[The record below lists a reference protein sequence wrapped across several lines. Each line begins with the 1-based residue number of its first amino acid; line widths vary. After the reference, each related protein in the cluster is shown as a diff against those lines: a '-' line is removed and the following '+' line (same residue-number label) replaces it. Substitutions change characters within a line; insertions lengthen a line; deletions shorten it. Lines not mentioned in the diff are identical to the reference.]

1 MSEYII
7 EAKNLTK
14 YYVDGKVNAINGVDL
29 SVKRSEFL
37 VIRGPSGCGK
47 STLLYL
53 LSGLDR
59 PTSGEVSY
67 EGKPLKQALAQPGF
81 RVRNVGF
88 VFQLFYLWPAL
99 NVLDNV
105 LLPLFDTNVDR
116 KASRERAIS
125 LLELVGLSDKT
136 NASVRTL
143 SVGQRQRVAIARAL
157 IAEPK
162 IIFADEPTGSLDSRN
177 TELIL
182 RLFSRIHKER
192 NVTVM
197 MATHQHA
204 VDTFCDRII
213 EMVDGVIKG
222 H

>member
-14 YYVDGKVNAINGVDL
+14 YYADGKVNAINGVDL
-29 SVKRSEFL
+29 SVERSEFL
-37 VIRGPSGCGK
+37 VIHGPSGCGK

-59 PTSGEVSY
+59 PTAGQVSF
-67 EGKPLKQALAQPGF
+67 EGKSLKEALARPGF
-81 RVRNVGF
+81 RAKNVGF

-105 LLPLFDTNVDR
+105 LLPLFDTNIDR
-116 KASRERAIS
+116 KALDERAIS
-125 LLELVGLSDKT
+125 LLKLVGLADKT

-162 IIFADEPTGSLDSRN
+162 VIFADEPTGSLDSH
-177 TELIL
+177 TADGVVELL
-182 RLFSRIHKER
+182 RRIHTEQA
-192 NVTVM
+192 VTILMV
-197 MATHQHA
+197 THQHIM
-204 VDTFCDRII
+204 DKFCNRVVEMKDGKII
-213 EMVDGVIKG
+213 S
-222 H
+222 